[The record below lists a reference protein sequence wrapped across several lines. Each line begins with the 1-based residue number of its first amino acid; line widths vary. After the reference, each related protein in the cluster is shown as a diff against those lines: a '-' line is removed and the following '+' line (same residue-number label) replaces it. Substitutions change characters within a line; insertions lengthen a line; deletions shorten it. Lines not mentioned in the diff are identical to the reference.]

1 MASQEQH
8 MSKQTYP
15 IKSENTGNVAAKS
28 GSRIEILSRP
38 KPIPSGFIEDRRS
51 VYWDN
56 NFAKDWD
63 NIEPTKSALSD
74 RQLQLFYSKQLHKD
88 YVGDRPSAIWP
99 VSKSAM
105 QATASARVED
115 LSDPKALH
123 RDYKPCRLVQ
133 TIVSE
138 AAMKAE
144 PSQHIESLSQPKT
157 YVPLKIKSNSEWDW
171 SEWECDL
178 TEAAKNGTA
187 SERILALSDPKHLHR
202 SYKEA
207 KPVIWEV
214 SQSAKKALPSLRV
227 QQLARPK
234 SRSQYNEDYNPNAWR
249 VSQGAKSAQA
259 TPRIDELAMPIPR
272 KVRPKKVA

>member
-1 MASQEQH
+1 
-8 MSKQTYP
+8 
-15 IKSENTGNVAAKS
+15 
-28 GSRIEILSRP
+28 
-38 KPIPSGFIEDRRS
+38 
-51 VYWDN
+51 
-56 NFAKDWD
+56 
-63 NIEPTKSALSD
+63 
-74 RQLQLFYSKQLHKD
+74 
-88 YVGDRPSAIWP
+88 
-99 VSKSAM
+99 M
-105 QATASARVED
+105 QATASARVEN
-115 LSDPKALH
+115 LSEPKALH
-123 RDYKPCRLVQ
+123 RDYKRCRLVQ

-138 AAMKAE
+138 AAMKGE
-144 PSQHIESLSQPKT
+144 PSQHIVSLSQPKT

-178 TEAAKNGTA
+178 TEAAMNGTA
-187 SERILALSDPKHLHR
+187 SERILALSDPKQMHR

-259 TPRIDELAMPIPR
+259 TPRIDELATPIPR
-272 KVRPKKVA
+272 KVRSKKVV